1 MSSKMARCMV
11 IWHMAK
17 KRMMLDPFCGTGS
30 SSLKVLCRLQ
40 GIGIDALKKMA
51 IGQQKKR

>member
-1 MSSKMARCMV
+1 MV